1 MHLQQK
7 HAGTVPYILEKDY
20 AILLYVVRLLL
31 FLTWRKDDSGWQ
43 AEPITFID
51 PY

>member
-7 HAGTVPYILEKDY
+7 HAGTVPYILEKGE
-20 AILLYVVRLLL
+20 AVLLYVVHLLL
-31 FLTWRKDDSGWQ
+31 FLTWRKEDSEWQ
-43 AEPITFID
+43 AQQIIFID